1 MLAVFFVSCSNGQ
14 TETGESKTL
23 LSATEFSQKI
33 SEMPDA
39 TVVDVRTPDEYFG
52 GHLTESLNYD
62 WNGANFDKQVA
73 TLKKSEPVF
82 VYCRSGGRSASAVR
96 RMKSLGFTQVF
107 ELDGGI
113 MAWDAAKL
121 PME

>member
-14 TETGESKTL
+14 TESGEAKTL
-23 LSATEFSQKI
+23 LSGTEFSAKI
-33 SEMPDA
+33 KEIPA
-39 TVVDVRTPDEYFG
+39 APVIDVRTPDEYFG
-52 GHLTESLNYD
+52 GHISEALNYD
-62 WNGANFDKQVA
+62 WNGTNFDKQVA
-73 TLKKSEPVF
+73 TLKKNEPVF

-113 MAWDAAKL
+113 MAWEGAKM
-121 PME
+121 PVE